1 MPPVSKLDVI
11 VPGFFERLSDWS
23 LKFASPPSF
32 PIIEQI
38 LSVSDRSKTE
48 VTGYESTL
56 WKLLDPHYSSLKE
69 LPVGMQLSGE
79 KSEQICCADPVHL
92 RLDINQLTLI
102 DKSQF
107 PFEDAER
114 IAFAELINEYLADFG
129 GRFFF
134 DKNERG
140 FLALKKRRN
149 ITTVPLTE
157 VAGNSIDSKMPA
169 GEQKT
174 FWHQL
179 MNELQMLLYSAP
191 FNNARAERGEPAIN
205 ALWFWG
211 TGQAQR
217 PMQSEYDKIYSNDS
231 FAGELAQSVGTPVHP
246 VAQKFDPSL
255 IAGSGQHLLALNN
268 LLAHSQYD
276 DYSGWQANMERL
288 CVDWFSPLLDAVKR
302 KQLSRVSLYPCNGA
316 CYVLKP
322 GYQRRFW
329 RRMKPLLS
337 ELT

>member
-1 MPPVSKLDVI
+1 MPSVSELDVI
-11 VPGFFERLSDWS
+11 VPGFFERLSGWS

-32 PIIEQI
+32 PIIERI
-38 LSVSDRSKTE
+38 LSLSDRNKME
-48 VTGYESTL
+48 VSGYESTL
-56 WKLLDPHYSSLKE
+56 WKLFYPHDSLLKE
-69 LPVGMQLSGE
+69 LPVGTQLSGE
-79 KSEQICCADPVHL
+79 ESEQICCADPVHL

-107 PFEDAER
+107 PFDDAER
-114 IAFAELINEYLADFG
+114 IAFAELVNEYLADFG

-134 DKNERG
+134 DKNDRG
-140 FLALKKRRN
+140 FLALKKRRSV
-149 ITTVPLTE
+149 TTVPLTE

-179 MNELQMLLYSAP
+179 MNELQMLLHSAP

-205 ALWFWG
+205 ALWLWG

-217 PMQSEYDKIYSNDS
+217 PMQSEYDEVYSNEA

-246 VAQKFDPSL
+246 VPQKFDPSL
-255 IAGSGQHLLALNN
+255 IPDSGQHLLVLND

-276 DYSGWQANMERL
+276 DYAGWQANMERL
-288 CVDWFSPLLDAVKR
+288 CVDWFSPLLDAVKH
-302 KQLSRVSLYPCNGA
+302 KQLSRVSLYTCNGA

>member
-1 MPPVSKLDVI
+1 M
-11 VPGFFERLSDWS
+11 
-23 LKFASPPSF
+23 
-32 PIIEQI
+32 
-38 LSVSDRSKTE
+38 
-48 VTGYESTL
+48 
-56 WKLLDPHYSSLKE
+56 
-69 LPVGMQLSGE
+69 
-79 KSEQICCADPVHL
+79 
-92 RLDINQLTLI
+92 TLI

-107 PFEDAER
+107 PFDDAER
-114 IAFAELINEYLADFG
+114 IAFAELINEYLAGFG

-134 DKNERG
+134 DKNNRG
-140 FLALKKRRN
+140 FLALKKRRSV
-149 ITTVPLTE
+149 TTVPLTE

-179 MNELQMLLYSAP
+179 MNELQMLLHSAP

-205 ALWFWG
+205 ALWLWG

-217 PMQSEYDKIYSNDS
+217 PMQSEYDEVYSNEA

-246 VAQKFDPSL
+246 VPQKFDPCL
-255 IAGSGQHLLALNN
+255 IPGLGQHLLVLND

-276 DYSGWQANMERL
+276 DYAGWQANMERL
-288 CVDWFSPLLDAVKR
+288 CVDWFSPLLDAVKH
-302 KQLSRVSLYPCNGA
+302 KQLSRVSLYTCNGA

-329 RRMKPLLS
+329 RRVKPLLS